1 MTAIFAGIACG
12 AAVGAE
18 AAGVAVWAAR
28 VEVARPAASARAKA
42 WVRFIGVGELLTKF
56 RDSRRT
62 AVLSAGWLSAG
73 VHMADCRAVRT
84 SMGAREGPPAC
95 ASPAVQGRSA
105 GSRSWTDNPD
115 YRKARVPGQFSE
127 SRRAAHSPKNGRT
140 MMPISGIW
148 MRVSRRTA

>member
-1 MTAIFAGIACG
+1 MAAIFARIACG

-73 VHMADCRAVRT
+73 VHRANCRAVRT
-84 SMGAREGPPAC
+84 SMGAREGPRHAPRQRCRAEVQAREVGRTTQIIGKREC
-95 ASPAVQGRSA
+95 RVNLASPA
-105 GSRSWTDNPD
+105 
-115 YRKARVPGQFSE
+115 E
-127 SRRAAHSPKNGRT
+127 
-140 MMPISGIW
+140 
-148 MRVSRRTA
+148 RRTLLKMGGQ